1 MAQTGYGS
9 EIIKIIDALPYERLI
24 RTEDVA
30 DQLVQR
36 CPLSYDKARAAVNVK
51 LKRIAD
57 KGDLRR
63 IRKGVYCH
71 VKQTV
76 FGPVT
81 PDLNHIIAR
90 SVMIKDGNRIGYQSG
105 AGLLNHLGLSTLLP
119 REIEITTN
127 QYRSKPPDSCHI
139 RLRKPVVAITDDNW
153 KYLQFIDVV
162 DCLPTTQIDA
172 KVPEQLI
179 KALAA
184 KRGLAPLTLIFTAK
198 RYYPAKTVLR
208 LIDLLMEENDEPA

>member
-9 EIIKIIDALPYERLI
+9 EIIKIIDALPYEKLI
-24 RTEDVA
+24 QTEYVA
-30 DQLVQR
+30 NQLAQR
-36 CPLSYDKARAAVNVK
+36 CLLPYDEARAAVNVK

-57 KGDLRR
+57 KGNLRR

-71 VKQTV
+71 VRQTV

-81 PDLNHIIAR
+81 PDLDHMIAR
-90 SVMIKDGNRIGYQSG
+90 SFMIKDGKRIGYQSG
-105 AGLLNHLGLSTLLP
+105 AGLLNYLGLSTLLP

-127 QYRSKPPDSCHI
+127 QYRSKPPDNCHI
-139 RLRKPVVAITDDNW
+139 RLRKPVAAIADDNW

-162 DCLPTTQIDA
+162 DCLPTAHIDA
-172 KVPEQLI
+172 KVPEQLM

-184 KRGLAPLTLIFTAK
+184 KRGLEPLTLIFTAK

-208 LIDLLMEENDEPA
+208 LIDLLMEEDDKPA